1 MDEGAAQ
8 IHSSSPGA
16 RLAAAREQAGMTVLQ
31 AAERLRLDVATLQ
44 ALEAGRF
51 EALGATVFVRGHL
64 RHYAE
69 LVGVPVDEIEA
80 AYTASSAKL
89 AAQPDLRRTTTLPG
103 NAPSRGVSLPP
114 RVALIGA
121 IVLVLAALVWWA
133 MRVPPGRRH
142 GAIPAVSSPAPAPAS
157 ASRAAKAAA
166 NPAANPAASPAAS
179 SAANSAV
186 DAGPETPAV
195 IAARGDAAASG
206 KAAVPASRDAGS
218 KDAGPK
224 DASPKDAAAAFRD
237 VVMAPRAAATT
248 AADKDSAFSPKLSG
262 RVRLAIRF
270 NQDSWIEVYDA
281 HGATLFHDFGGA
293 GSERRVSGAAP
304 LRVLLGN
311 PDGVSVEI
319 DGHPVALRPAA
330 DSGRPQRFLLDSG
343 GHMSDVPATQSQRPA
358 SAPST
363 PPSTPP

>member
-8 IHSSSPGA
+8 IHSGSPGA
-16 RLAAAREQAGMTVLQ
+16 RLAAAREHAGMTQLQ

-69 LVGVPVDEIEA
+69 LVGLPVDEIEA

-103 NAPSRGVSLPP
+103 NASSRGVSLPP
-114 RVALIGA
+114 RAALIGA

-157 ASRAAKAAA
+157 ASRAASAPA
-166 NPAANPAASPAAS
+166 NPAANPAANPGAS
-179 SAANSAV
+179 STV

-206 KAAVPASRDAGS
+206 KAAAPAS

-224 DASPKDAAAAFRD
+224 DAGPKDAAAAFRD
-237 VVMAPRAAATT
+237 VVMAPRAAAAT
-248 AADKDSAFSPKLSG
+248 AADKNSAFSPNPSG

-311 PDGVSVEI
+311 PDGVSVEL

-330 DSGRPQRFLLDSG
+330 DSGRPQRFLLDSSG
-343 GHMSDVPATQSQRPA
+343 RMSDVPATQSQRPA
-358 SAPST
+358 PAPST
-363 PPSTPP
+363 PP

>member
-8 IHSSSPGA
+8 IHSGSPGA
-16 RLAAAREQAGMTVLQ
+16 RLAAAREHAGMTQLQ

-69 LVGVPVDEIEA
+69 LVGLPVDEIEA

-103 NAPSRGVSLPP
+103 NASSRGVSLPP
-114 RVALIGA
+114 RAALIGA

-157 ASRAAKAAA
+157 ASRAASAPA
-166 NPAANPAASPAAS
+166 NPAANPAANPGAS
-179 SAANSAV
+179 STV

-206 KAAVPASRDAGS
+206 KAAAPAS

-224 DASPKDAAAAFRD
+224 DAGPKDAAAAFRD
-237 VVMAPRAAATT
+237 VVMAPRAAAAT
-248 AADKDSAFSPKLSG
+248 AADKNSAFSPNPSG

-281 HGATLFHDFGGA
+281 HRATLFNDFGGA

-311 PDGVSVEI
+311 PDGVSVEL

-330 DSGRPQRFLLDSG
+330 DSGRPQRFLLDSSG
-343 GHMSDVPATQSQRPA
+343 RMSDVPATQSQRPA
-358 SAPST
+358 PAPST
-363 PPSTPP
+363 PP

>member
-16 RLAAAREQAGMTVLQ
+16 RLAAAREHAGMTQLQ

-51 EALGATVFVRGHL
+51 EALGAAVFVRGHL

-69 LVGVPVDEIEA
+69 LVGLPVDEIEA
-80 AYTASSAKL
+80 AYAASSAKL
-89 AAQPDLRRTTTLPG
+89 AAQPDLRQTTTLPG
-103 NAPSRGVSLPP
+103 NASSRGVSLPP
-114 RVALIGA
+114 RAALIGA

-142 GAIPAVSSPAPAPAS
+142 GAIPVVSSPAPAPAS
-157 ASRAAKAAA
+157 ASRAANAAA
-166 NPAANPAASPAAS
+166 NPAAKA
-179 SAANSAV
+179 AV

-206 KAAVPASRDAGS
+206 NAAAPASRDAGP

-224 DASPKDAAAAFRD
+224 DAGPKDAGPKDAGPKDAAAAFRD
-237 VVMAPRAAATT
+237 VVMAPRAAA
-248 AADKDSAFSPKLSG
+248 ADKDSAPASKSSGG

-281 HGATLFHDFGGA
+281 RGATLFHDFGGA

-311 PDGVSVEI
+311 PDGVSVEL

-343 GHMSDVPATQSQRPA
+343 GRMSDVPASQSQRPA

-363 PPSTPP
+363 PP